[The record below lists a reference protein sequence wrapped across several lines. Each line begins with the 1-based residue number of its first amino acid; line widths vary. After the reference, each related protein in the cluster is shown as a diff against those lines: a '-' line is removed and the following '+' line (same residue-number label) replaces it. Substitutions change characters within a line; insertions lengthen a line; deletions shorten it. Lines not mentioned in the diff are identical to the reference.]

1 MRMRRSAI
9 AVIALLLLAV
19 TAVRH
24 PSADIRVITHQVGD
38 PAPRQV
44 TAAIDLGVMAFSLL
58 ITWTGKRF
66 S

>member
-1 MRMRRSAI
+1 MHMRRTAI

-24 PSADIRVITHQVGD
+24 PSADIRVIAHQVGD

>member
-9 AVIALLLLAV
+9 AVIALLLAV